1 MNRLTRIFSFIIVMS
16 VISASTAFAAHAQK
30 PASSGDGVTVTWLGQ
45 SAFKLEHGGK
55 TIFID
60 PFITGNPNCPIT
72 LGDIKTAD
80 YILVTHDHFDHVGDT
95 IELAKKTGAIV
106 IANYDTVAKFQANG
120 LPPENVLL
128 GGFGRNVGGSMDFDG
143 FSLVMTPAIHSSAS
157 GSPCGYIIRFSD
169 GTSIYHAGDTGI
181 FSDMELYARL
191 YPVDVAILPIGNIMT
206 MDAFQAAESLRM
218 IRPKTAIPM
227 HYGSFFLE
235 PSADEFVKQAKRTA
249 PEVDVMVLTPGQGYV
264 FHGGRHK

>member
-1 MNRLTRIFSFIIVMS
+1 MKRRTRIFGFMIVFL
-16 VISASTAFAAHAQK
+16 VISALSAFADPVQK
-30 PASSGDGVTVTWLGQ
+30 PARSGEGVTVTWLGQ

-60 PFITGNPNCPIT
+60 PFITGNPSCPIT
-72 LGDIKTAD
+72 LDDIKAAD

-95 IELAKKTGAIV
+95 IELARKTGAIV
-106 IANYDTVAKFQANG
+106 VGNYDTVAKFQANG
-120 LPPENVLL
+120 LPPDNVLL
-128 GGFGRNVGGSMDFDG
+128 GGFGRNVGGAMDFDG

-169 GTSIYHAGDTGI
+169 GTTIYHAGDTGI

-218 IRPKTAIPM
+218 IRPQIAIPM

-235 PSADEFVKQAKRTA
+235 ASADEFVRQSKRAA
-249 PEVDVMVLTPGQGYV
+249 PEVNVMVLTPGQGYV
-264 FHGGRHK
+264 VHGGRFK